1 MKKTALVIGSSSFSG
16 SWFVKKLIDK
26 KFKVIGLSRS
36 KIKKEYNFINSKKFI
51 FYKIDLN
58 KNFKKITQIIE
69 KINLV

>member
-1 MKKTALVIGSSSFSG
+1 MKTALVIGSSSFSG

-51 FYKIDLN
+51 FTKL
-58 KNFKKITQIIE
+58 T
-69 KINLV
+69 